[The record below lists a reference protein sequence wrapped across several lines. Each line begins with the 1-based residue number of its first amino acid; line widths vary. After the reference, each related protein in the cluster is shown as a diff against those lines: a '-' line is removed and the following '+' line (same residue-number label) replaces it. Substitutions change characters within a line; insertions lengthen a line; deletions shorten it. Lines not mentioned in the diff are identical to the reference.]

1 MRRGSVVFE
10 GRTLIWAVAT
20 VATALFVLGPAATAA
35 FGQDSD
41 GVQYSAVCQNI
52 IGSIGDI
59 TQSQTGT
66 ADAVA
71 GTAADAQYSGEAVAE
86 VAQEQGVSIG
96 QVNECL
102 NGQAPL
108 DGDGNGDG
116 NGNGNGDGEPG
127 VFTITSHGKV
137 LTASIPDKNALA
149 ATGGMPLPGLAILG
163 LGLMAAGASL
173 LRFGGWR

>member
-1 MRRGSVVFE
+1 MWVV
-10 GRTLIWAVAT
+10 AA

-35 FGQDSD
+35 FGQATADD
-41 GVQYSAVCQNI
+41 GGDDVQYSAVCQNI

-59 TQSQTGT
+59 TQVQVGD

-71 GTAADAQYSGEAVAE
+71 GTAADAQYSSEAVAE

-108 DGDGNGDG
+108 DGDGNG
-116 NGNGNGDGEPG
+116 NGDDEDG

-137 LTASIPDKNALA
+137 LTASIPDQKVLA
-149 ATGGMPLPGLAILG
+149 ATGGMPLPGLAIVG

>member
-1 MRRGSVVFE
+1 MRRGFMVSYSSGLVWVVA
-10 GRTLIWAVAT
+10 AVA
-20 VATALFVLGPAATAA
+20 AALFVLGPAATAA
-35 FGQDSD
+35 FGQAEAGD
-41 GVQYSAVCQNI
+41 GGDDVQYSAVCQNI

-59 TQSQTGT
+59 TQVQFGD

-71 GTAADAQYSGEAVAE
+71 GTAADAQYSSEAVAE

-108 DGDGNGDG
+108 DGDGNGD
-116 NGNGNGDGEPG
+116 DEAG

-137 LTASIPDKNALA
+137 LTASIPDQKVLA
-149 ATGGMPLPGLAILG
+149 ATGGMPLPGLAIVG